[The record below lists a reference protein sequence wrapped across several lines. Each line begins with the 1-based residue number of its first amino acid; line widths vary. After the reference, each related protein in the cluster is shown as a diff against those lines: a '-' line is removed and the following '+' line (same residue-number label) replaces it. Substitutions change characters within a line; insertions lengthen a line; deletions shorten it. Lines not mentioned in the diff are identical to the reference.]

1 MDLNERLRYLRIK
14 NNLTAKEFSKLFDI
28 SESSVS
34 LYENGKRTPSLSLII
49 EFADFFKVSTDY
61 ILGKTNIPTQY
72 NTKDTQFDFAKQLQ
86 TIINIFDEKDII
98 LFNGDMMNE
107 QFKNVFKK
115 TLVNISD
122 TMNLLSDDY
131 KIM

>member
-1 MDLNERLRYLRIK
+1 MDLKDRIRYLRIK

-49 EFADFFKVSTDY
+49 EFADFFRVSTDY
-61 ILGKTNIPTQY
+61 LLGKTNIPTQY

-98 LFNGDMMNE
+98 LFNGYMMNE

-115 TLVNISD
+115 TLLNVSD
-122 TMNLLSDDY
+122 TMNLLSDDF